1 MFEEVRKIENYDTG
15 EKAIKQLLQI
25 VNNLESGLVT
35 IMIKDGKIKH
45 IEKSEKLRI
54 R

>member
-1 MFEEVRKIENYDTG
+1 MFEEVKKLENYDTR
-15 EKAIKQLLQI
+15 EKAVKQLLVI
-25 VNNLESGLVT
+25 LNELDTGMVT